1 MKEIIRADHSGFC
14 FGVKAAIEKAEKA
27 ADECQGKIY
36 SCGSLI
42 HNKLVT
48 DQLAEKGIQVISSPD
63 EADPGATV
71 IIRSH
76 GEGKAFYDRAE
87 ARDLQLIDATCPFV
101 ARIQIPELARVQ

>member
-48 DQLAEKGIQVISSPD
+48 DQLTEKGIQVISSPD

-87 ARDLQLIDATCPFV
+87 ARNCN
-101 ARIQIPELARVQ
+101 